1 MEYTKSK
8 LEYIAED
15 AAAAARRNK
24 NVLLPA
30 MLFSAAAYMFVFTNK
45 LLNLDEIAGLFGKGE
60 TFSSGRWAL
69 YLTSFIFP
77 DYSMPWI
84 NGLLCVAML
93 SISAA
98 LIVSLLGIKDP
109 VYQALFAG
117 LFVTFP
123 SQIITFSYMF
133 TCAPYALAVL
143 MAVLSV
149 YFTIRNGKGGYI
161 AGVIL
166 LCLSLGIYQAY
177 ITLSASLYVVYFIR
191 EVLAGDKDV
200 KSILKNGGRCIVS
213 MLLSLA
219 LYFVINRLVMRFAV
233 TEYNSYAS
241 AAMNTD
247 LKSMLKGLR
256 VAFTAFFGYFYKG
269 YYHLAPTELS
279 MLAHIT
285 AVIIAAAALAVRF
298 FRDKGKNPAM
308 KVLLPV
314 LLAVF
319 PISVNCIYI
328 ISSQRHTLMLLG
340 FTAVYALIM
349 IIAEAAGT
357 KKVRAALGV
366 CLALMLACNIFWSNS
381 IYLKMKLEYE
391 QAYGFYSTLI
401 SRVKS
406 TEGYDADT
414 MLIITGDADEKN
426 LLSRTDEIDTS
437 DIVGL
442 MEGLINIYSRYDFI
456 KYYIGYDYNPIDWD
470 GWAALDAQDEVAR
483 MPVYPYDGS
492 VKKIGDYMVIK
503 LG

>member
-1 MEYTKSK
+1 MEHTKSK
-8 LEYIAED
+8 LELIAED

-24 NVLLPA
+24 ITLVSAL
-30 MLFSAAAYMFVFTNK
+30 LFSAAAYIFVFTNK

-60 TFSSGRWAL
+60 TVSSGRWAL
-69 YLTSFIFP
+69 YLTSYIFP

-84 NGLLCVAML
+84 NGILCVLML
-93 SISAA
+93 SVSAA
-98 LIVSLLGIKDP
+98 VIVSLLEIKKP
-109 VYQALFAG
+109 LYQALFAG

-123 SQIITFSYMF
+123 SQIITFAYMF

-149 YFTIRNGKGGYI
+149 YLTLKRGKGGYI
-161 AGVIL
+161 AGALL
-166 LCLSLGIYQAY
+166 LCFSLGIYQAY
-177 ITLSASLYVVYFIR
+177 ISLCASLYVVYFVRQIMT
-191 EVLAGDKDV
+191 GDSETKDTL
-200 KSILKNGGRCIVS
+200 KSGGRCIAA

-219 LYFVINRLVMRFAV
+219 LYFVINKLVMHFAV

-247 LKSMLKGLR
+247 LKSILKGLR

-269 YYHLAPTELS
+269 YYHLAPTKFS
-279 MLAHIT
+279 MLLHIL
-285 AVIIAAAALAVRF
+285 AAIVAALALVGWLIGHKEKSRAA
-298 FRDKGKNPAM
+298 KSLLLA
-308 KVLLPV
+308 LLP
-314 LLAVF
+314 VF

-340 FTAVYALIM
+340 FTAVYALII
-349 IIAEAAGT
+349 IIAEAADAERL
-357 KKVRAALGV
+357 KSALSI
-366 CLALMLACNIFWSNS
+366 CLALILACNIFWSNS

-401 SRVKS
+401 TRVKS

-414 MLIITGDADEKN
+414 MLIIIGDADDKN
-426 LLSRTDEIDTS
+426 LLSSTDEIDTS

-442 MEGLINIYSRYDFI
+442 MEGLINVYSRYDFI
-456 KYYIGYDYNPIDWD
+456 KYYVGYDYNPIDWD
-470 GWAALDAQDEVAR
+470 GWADLNADDEVAQ
-483 MPVYPYDGS
+483 MPAYPYDGS
-492 VKKIGDYMVIK
+492 VKKIGDYMVVK

>member
-1 MEYTKSK
+1 MELTKSR
-8 LEYIAED
+8 LEHIAEKT
-15 AAAAARRNK
+15 AAAVRENKTALVSAA
-24 NVLLPA
+24 
-30 MLFSAAAYMFVFTNK
+30 LFSLAAYMFVFTNK

-60 TFSSGRWAL
+60 TLSSGRWAL

-84 NGLLCVAML
+84 NGLLCVLML
-93 SISAA
+93 SVSAA
-98 LIVSLLGIKDP
+98 VIVSLLEIASP
-109 VYQALFAG
+109 IRQALFAG
-117 LFVTFP
+117 LFVVFP

-149 YFTIRNGKGGYI
+149 RFTLKGGKKGCVF
-161 AGVIL
+161 GVLL

-177 ITLSASLYVVYFIR
+177 ITLCASLYVAYFIR
-191 EVLAGDKDV
+191 AVLTEKSDGG
-200 KSILKNGGRCIVS
+200 SILKKGMGCIAS

-219 LYFVINRLVMRFAV
+219 LYYIINKLVMRFAV
-233 TEYNSYAS
+233 TDYNSYAS

-247 LKSMLKGLR
+247 LRSMLKGLR
-256 VAFTAFFGYFYKG
+256 VAVTAFLGYFYKG
-269 YYHLAPTELS
+269 YYHLAPTKFS
-279 MLAHIT
+279 MLLHTFALL
-285 AVIIAAAALAVRF
+285 IAAGCIILWLVRGKAGK
-298 FRDKGKNPAM
+298 DK
-308 KVLLPV
+308 KVLLIV
-314 LLAVF
+314 LLALF

-340 FTAVYALIM
+340 FTSVYALII
-349 IIAEAAGT
+349 IIAETAGS
-357 KKVRAALGV
+357 KKAGSVLNI
-366 CLALMLACNIFWSNS
+366 CLALMLACNIFWSNG

-414 MLIITGDADEKN
+414 MLVIIGDADDKN
-426 LLSRTDEIDTS
+426 LVSHTDEIDTS

-456 KYYIGYDYNPIDWD
+456 KYYVGYDYNPIDWD
-470 GWAALDAQDEVAR
+470 GWAELDAQEEVSE
-483 MPVYPYDGS
+483 MPLYPYDGS
-492 VKKIGDYMVIK
+492 VRKIGDYMVVR